1 VLLDINIKEEPHYDG
16 FLKMFFEIGGLDD
29 PQGKA
34 PFDPRKTHKLVDEF
48 EHFLDPKEFG

>member
-1 VLLDINIKEEPHYDG
+1 
-16 FLKMFFEIGGLDD
+16 MFFEIGGLDD

-48 EHFLDPKEFG
+48 EHFLDPKEFGQIVRDFNRKIS